1 MANVSFQPMNSGLG
15 LQNPAAF
22 NGCGQMNVMNPLCF
36 PQPNFHTQN
45 FPPQPMTPRNIPQQS
60 IPQPSCSSPQIAYV
74 PVYVDAHGRPILQNF
89 LPTVGLN
96 QFMQAPKMNFPTQ
109 QYGVPPQ
116 PTLPKV
122 VPQVRNTSPF
132 RGFSSNSDSGS
143 SCGSVSPDLKPLRG
157 KILPPGLNL
166 DTDSWANVNER
177 LLESDCKHLIAK
189 EPAVRKQK
197 VSPAKRTHKKKKFGY
212 RSKQNKIDMVY
223 AALVSKYTSIGT
235 LVDQDDVLRGPN
247 VIRLHVKKYDAL
259 CSIED
264 ALCAVERADGLKID
278 GVSIPLSMKNTFQ
291 KKGFLVYIRLEE
303 IAMVEPAQ
311 DILRKFPEFKKCGVA
326 NVTPA
331 AKESSSEE

>member
-15 LQNPAAF
+15 LQNPVAF

-36 PQPNFHTQN
+36 PQQN
-45 FPPQPMTPRNIPQQS
+45 FSQQNF
-60 IPQPSCSSPQIAYV
+60 PQPSCSSPQIAYV

-96 QFMQAPKMNFPTQ
+96 QFMQAPKMNFPQTQ
-109 QYGVPPQ
+109 QFGVPP
-116 PTLPKV
+116 PAATIPKA
-122 VPQVRNTSPF
+122 VPQMRTTSPY
-132 RGFSSNSDSGS
+132 RGYSSNSDSGS
-143 SCGSVSPDLKPLRG
+143 SCGSVSPDLKPLRSN

-177 LLESDCKHLIAK
+177 LLESDAKHIVK
-189 EPAVRKQK
+189 EPMRKQK
-197 VSPAKRTHKKKKFGY
+197 VSPKRTHKKKKFGY

-223 AALVSKYTSIGT
+223 AALVSKYTTIGT

-303 IAMVEPAQ
+303 ISMVESAQ
-311 DILRKFPEFKKCGVA
+311 TILRKFPEFKKCGVA

-331 AKESSSEE
+331 QKESTEE